1 MKVEVDS
8 ILQVLSGTQPT
19 FLLCLQPHS
28 MAGLSEL
35 LRRNPALSLDQKL
48 LRDQVCQVLA
58 WVKLIKRLQLR
69 GQQMLDYLRLIRE
82 TERVR
87 RLLASKEEA
96 RAELRTL
103 LGSNLLVAAPNN
115 QPELLLG
122 RDLLHGLQVGVL
134 AVLTNL
140 DLRDLLDQALNT
152 FSNISHLPAS
162 LSGTLSLENG
172 RSLLSQLWYGW
183 IVFWCCPVVIDV
195 SDGEQFKVMLIDLLV
210 YSIFIQHYSHKEK
223 YRKRNR

>member
-1 MKVEVDS
+1 
-8 ILQVLSGTQPT
+8 
-19 FLLCLQPHS
+19 
-28 MAGLSEL
+28 
-35 LRRNPALSLDQKL
+35 
-48 LRDQVCQVLA
+48 
-58 WVKLIKRLQLR
+58 
-69 GQQMLDYLRLIRE
+69 MLDYLRLIRE

-172 RSLLSQLWYGW
+172 RSLLSQL
-183 IVFWCCPVVIDV
+183 
-195 SDGEQFKVMLIDLLV
+195 
-210 YSIFIQHYSHKEK
+210 
-223 YRKRNR
+223 

>member
-172 RSLLSQLWYGW
+172 RSLLSQL
-183 IVFWCCPVVIDV
+183 
-195 SDGEQFKVMLIDLLV
+195 
-210 YSIFIQHYSHKEK
+210 
-223 YRKRNR
+223 